1 MLERGKGSRRFCR
14 KEGKQDKRELKLKQA
29 RTRQLPRQVPR
40 ELPRQ
45 LLRTLLRQLPRQVP
59 LETRVSMTRRRAS
72 AGSAMLMSPAL
83 ETTGVQVARRYL
95 HLVSFNRE

>member
-1 MLERGKGSRRFCR
+1 MLERGKGSRRSCR
-14 KEGKQDKRELKLKQA
+14 KEGRQEKRGLKLKQA
-29 RTRQLPRQVPR
+29 RRRQLPREV
-40 ELPRQ
+40 PRQ
-45 LLRTLLRQLPRQVP
+45 LLRTLLRQLSRQVL
-59 LETRVSMTRRRAS
+59 LETGTSMARQRVS